1 MTDKT
6 SLQLMGEKAAKVEN
20 FGTYLSDLP
29 VHVTDKSLLQLSAQV
44 MGHLVRSNVQLTAAL
59 VDNEVR
65 ANYPK
70 IIPRA
75 ILPCSD
81 PSHLLKAVSLG
92 PQSVHTG
99 LQTTILCPCD
109 DQNLPEACAML
120 SQHIC
125 K

>member
-65 ANYPK
+65 AKFPQDHPTCHTSLFGSFTSIEGGQPRPPK
-70 IIPRA
+70 HPHRA
-75 ILPCSD
+75 
-81 PSHLLKAVSLG
+81 VN
-92 PQSVHTG
+92 
-99 LQTTILCPCD
+99 D
-109 DQNLPEACAML
+109 DLMPM
-120 SQHIC
+120 
-125 K
+125 